1 MEACVEEVQAKVLPP
16 CFVTFHQ
23 TSGGA
28 CVVYTGISHGGLS
41 LHFMDLS
48 LLPPNRELTKDS
60 AFVVHHSL
68 NPFCLRSA

>member
-1 MEACVEEVQAKVLPP
+1 M
-16 CFVTFHQ
+16 
-23 TSGGA
+23 
-28 CVVYTGISHGGLS
+28 VYTGISHGGLS